1 MSLLIGAA
9 LPGVTERVDLL
20 ILNYVSKAADAAH
33 GVLRP
38 DQRIDFTRRLRA
50 RIEEERHGSQD
61 ARRVS
66 KVLARFGDPALLVE
80 REVRRLAEAAPET
93 VRNQASPALPT
104 VGPAPHPDPAPA
116 APARSGTTAAF
127 PRIRDDESPPP
138 GVTRGRSR
146 AGQERG
152 LPFAWLR
159 RAAMLTANPMATGGR
174 DARTVVK
181 DHPREIAALVILVA
195 AALLVPFN
203 LPAVAIFR
211 VPVMVWALGAILVM
225 ASDGWA
231 LRDRLAG
238 IFAPLL
244 GYTAGGVVVGG
255 LRVGDRPGPQAF
267 MLEFFN
273 VSGVMFMIG
282 TGAGVAWLVYRLL
295 DGDAGR

>member
-1 MSLLIGAA
+1 
-9 LPGVTERVDLL
+9 
-20 ILNYVSKAADAAH
+20 
-33 GVLRP
+33 
-38 DQRIDFTRRLRA
+38 
-50 RIEEERHGSQD
+50 
-61 ARRVS
+61 VS

-80 REVRRLAEAAPET
+80 REVRRLAESAPGA
-93 VRNQASPALPT
+93 VRDQASPALPT
-104 VGPAPHPDPAPA
+104 VGPAPGPGPVST
-116 APARSGTTAAF
+116 RSGTTAAF
-127 PRIRDDESPPP
+127 PRIRDDESLPP
-138 GVTRGRSR
+138 GVTRGRGR

-238 IFAPLL
+238 SFAPLL

>member
-1 MSLLIGAA
+1 
-9 LPGVTERVDLL
+9 
-20 ILNYVSKAADAAH
+20 
-33 GVLRP
+33 
-38 DQRIDFTRRLRA
+38 
-50 RIEEERHGSQD
+50 
-61 ARRVS
+61 
-66 KVLARFGDPALLVE
+66 
-80 REVRRLAEAAPET
+80 
-93 VRNQASPALPT
+93 
-104 VGPAPHPDPAPA
+104 
-116 APARSGTTAAF
+116 
-127 PRIRDDESPPP
+127 
-138 GVTRGRSR
+138 
-146 AGQERG
+146 
-152 LPFAWLR
+152 
-159 RAAMLTANPMATGGR
+159 MLTANPMATGGR

-238 IFAPLL
+238 ILAPLL

-255 LRVGDRPGPQAF
+255 LRVGDRPGLQAF

-273 VSGVMFMIG
+273 ASGVMFMIG

-295 DGDAGR
+295 DGDVGR